1 MVLRLVVPAS
11 SNKHKYLWW
20 PLTLQISVLMSLIFF
35 RLVPLRLEVE
45 EQVVS
50 CLLRFMDKA
59 TESFSAGMKV
69 DKLGPSKVPFW
80 SFLRWNHIN
89 RSEQY
94 ASTALTFEVVQL
106 SATQSRGIRFS
117 KVVRRL
123 EGYQCWAAAAAVESV
138 GGPQQKL
145 PLLAKERPKA
155 YIEILHINPIELTV
169 RFVSYLILCT
179 SNYYS
184 SPKHLQTF

>member
-1 MVLRLVVPAS
+1 MP
-11 SNKHKYLWW
+11 
-20 PLTLQISVLMSLIFF
+20 LIFF

-179 SNYYS
+179 STYYS
-184 SPKHLQTF
+184 TPKHLQTF

>member
-1 MVLRLVVPAS
+1 MP
-11 SNKHKYLWW
+11 
-20 PLTLQISVLMSLIFF
+20 LIFS

-94 ASTALTFEVVQL
+94 AATALTFEVVQL
-106 SATQSRGIRFS
+106 SATQSRGIRYS

-123 EGYQCWAAAAAVESV
+123 EGYQCWAAAAAVEFV

-179 SNYYS
+179 STYCS
-184 SPKHLQTF
+184 TPEHLQTFWTLWFMSWIIPFVWQSSGTQKLEPYW